1 MALPDRL
8 TVNLATDDV
17 EISRDEIEELVDERE
32 VSSQSE
38 LVRELIAEAIEDDD
52 SS

>member
-8 TVNLATDDV
+8 TINLATDDV